1 MNDKNKK
8 TSTQK
13 NVTSLSP
20 EENKK
25 FTIYF
30 WILSLF
36 PFLLVSSLFLF
47 QSEDDLP
54 PVELLDNPPE
64 IQASLIIAKKSE
76 KEDTV
81 IGRFWLVNRTSVK
94 YRQISPF
101 VIDAL
106 ISTEDERFMS
116 HSGIDFKGLARSIFS
131 LGSKGG
137 ASTIPQQLAKL
148 LFTLQKR
155 QEEEIA
161 RAKGE
166 TLAARVGGFFGKF
179 RRINEKV
186 QENIIAKR
194 LEERY
199 TKEEIITMYLNQF
212 DFLYNAVG
220 IENAARV
227 YFNKAPINLTKAEA
241 AMLVGMCK
249 NPDLYNPYSYQVDN
263 YRRKIANNKGIPTS
277 QVSQAEI
284 DGRRSKDSLRAVERR
299 NQVLYQWLKNSED
312 ENDALR
318 TKITREEFDKLKVTP
333 VATNFKSLDHKEG
346 MAPYFRESMRNEV
359 TEILSEKNDDGTL
372 KYLKEDGTPY
382 NIYRDGLKIYT
393 TLNPT
398 LQRHAEYAVER
409 HIKEDMQPAFDQ
421 NNKSLKNYPFANS
434 VSPQMIEKIMD
445 NARRSTERYRKLV
458 EAGASADDIK
468 RSFETPC
475 AMRVFS
481 WRGERDTT
489 MTPNDSIRYYKAFL
503 HAGLVSID
511 PQTGFVKAW
520 VGGVNFKHFSYDH
533 VRLGKRQVGSTIK
546 PFVYATALSMK
557 VASPCMTFTP
567 EQCAVIVEN
576 EDGSEKSRYTPAG
589 EPAKNVK
596 DGLALSSNPTTAAV
610 MQTMGSFNSY
620 RKKGGPYEVEKF
632 LKKVEIKLN
641 PNDVVP
647 SMALGVMDLS
657 LFEMVAAQC
666 IFANNGY
673 YVRPTTI
680 ERITDRNGKVIY
692 SSDTKIFRD
701 QALNSTVAYEV
712 LKMMKGGVAYGTGWS
727 LRSGR
732 PWGGITAPTAG
743 KTGTTQGNS
752 DAWFM
757 GLTPKLV
764 TGVWVGA
771 EDRVVRFR
779 STAMGQGARVA
790 LPIYGYY
797 MQRAYRDKIFST
809 YEDFRQP
816 QDYDPMMFD
825 CSETTVAPPTSEIEI
840 PFEF

>member
-1 MNDKNKK
+1 MSDKNKK
-8 TSTQK
+8 TSTK
-13 NVTSLSP
+13 KPVNSTSSK
-20 EENKK
+20 ENKN
-25 FTIYF
+25 FTLYF
-30 WILSLF
+30 WIFSLF
-36 PFLLVSSLFLF
+36 PFLIVTSLFLF

-54 PVELLDNPPE
+54 KVELLDNPPE

-81 IGRFWLVNRTSVK
+81 IGRFWLVNRTSIK

-106 ISTEDERFMS
+106 IATEDERFMN
-116 HSGIDFKGLARSIFS
+116 HSGVDFKGLVRSIFS
-131 LGSKGG
+131 LGSRGG

-179 RRINEKV
+179 RRVNEKI

-227 YFNKAPINLTKAEA
+227 YFNKTPINLTKTEA

-263 YRRKIANNKGIPTS
+263 YKRKIANYKEIPLN
-277 QVSQAEI
+277 QVTQVEI
-284 DGRRSKDSLRAVERR
+284 YERRSKDSIRAVERR

-312 ENDALR
+312 ENDALQ
-318 TKITREEFDKLKVTP
+318 TKITREEYDKLKTTP
-333 VATNFKSLDHKEG
+333 VTTKFRSLDHKEG
-346 MAPYFRESMRNEV
+346 MAPYFRESMRSEV
-359 TEILSEKNDDGTL
+359 KGILEEKNEDGTL

-434 VSPQMIEKIMD
+434 VSPQMIERIME
-445 NARRSTERYRKLV
+445 NARRSTDRYRKLI
-458 EAGASADDIK
+458 EAGASGSDIK
-468 RSFETPC
+468 RNFETPC

-489 MTPNDSIRYYKAFL
+489 MSPNDSIRYYKAFL

-546 PFVYATALSMK
+546 PFVYATALEAGSVK
-557 VASPCMTFTP
+557 PCTTFNP
-567 EQCAVIVEN
+567 GDYAVETLN
-576 EDGSEKSRYTPAG
+576 KDGSVKSRYSPAG

-610 MQTMGSFNSY
+610 MQKIGSFNPYS
-620 RKKGGPYEVEKF
+620 KSGGPYAVEKL
-632 LKKVEIKLN
+632 LKKMEITLN
-641 PNDVVP
+641 SNDVVP

-673 YVRPTTI
+673 YARPTTI

-692 SSDTKIFRD
+692 SADSKFIRE
-701 QALNSTVAYEV
+701 QALSSTVAYEV
-712 LKMMKGGVAYGTGWS
+712 LKMMKGGIAYGTGWS

-779 STAMGQGARVA
+779 STAMGQGARAA
-790 LPIYGYY
+790 LPIYGYF
-797 MQRAYRDKIFST
+797 MQRAYRDRIFNT
-809 YEDFRQP
+809 FEDFRQP
-816 QDYDPMMFD
+816 YDYDPTKFD
-825 CSETTVAPPTSEIEI
+825 CSESTDTTPPDEIEV

>member
-1 MNDKNKK
+1 MNDKNKNNQSK
-8 TSTQK
+8 KSA
-13 NVTSLSP
+13 TSLNP
-20 EENKK
+20 GENKK
-25 FTIYF
+25 YTIYF
-30 WILSLF
+30 WILSLI

-47 QSEDDLP
+47 QPEADLP

-106 ISTEDERFMS
+106 IATEDERFMT

-148 LFTLQKR
+148 LFTLQQR

-166 TLAARVGGFFGKF
+166 TLGARVGGFFGKF
-179 RRINEKV
+179 RRVNEKIR
-186 QENIIAKR
+186 ENIIAKR

-199 TKEEIITMYLNQF
+199 TKEEIVTMYLNQF

-249 NPDLYNPYSYQVDN
+249 NPDLYNPYSYQINN
-263 YRRKIANNKGIPTS
+263 YRRKIANYKGIPFKDVT
-277 QVSQAEI
+277 QAEI
-284 DGRRSKDSLRAVERR
+284 DERRFKDSVRAVERR

-312 ENDALR
+312 ENEALQ

-333 VATNFKSLDHKEG
+333 VTVNYKSLDHKEG

-359 TEILSEKNDDGTL
+359 TEILEEKNEDGTL

-382 NIYRDGLKIYT
+382 NIYRDGLKIFT

-434 VSPQMIEKIMD
+434 VDISMVERIME
-445 NARRSTERYRKLV
+445 NARRSTDRYRKMV
-458 EAGASADDIK
+458 EAGASGSDIK

-475 AMRVFS
+475 AMRIFS
-481 WRGERDTT
+481 WKGERDTT

-503 HAGLVSID
+503 HAGLVSMD

-520 VGGVNFKHFSYDH
+520 VGGVNFKHFAYDH
-533 VRLGKRQVGSTIK
+533 VRMGKRQVGSTIK

-567 EQCAVIVEN
+567 EQYGVIVEN
-576 EDGSEKSRYTPAG
+576 EDGSIRSRYTPAG

-647 SMALGVMDLS
+647 SMCLGVMDLS

-692 SSDTKIFRD
+692 SADAKIFRD

-712 LKMMKGGVAYGTGWS
+712 LKMMKGGVSYGTGWS
-727 LRSGR
+727 LRSGK

-779 STAMGQGARVA
+779 STAMGQGARAA

-809 YEDFRQP
+809 FEDFRRP
-816 QDYDPMMFD
+816 SDYDPMMFD
-825 CSETTVAPPTSEIEI
+825 CSESAIIVPTSEIDI